1 MNLWVSL
8 FVCNN
13 FCQCKLT
20 GVSEESLL
28 SDLLED
34 GFQGCIFG
42 VVGQVKLQLGVVFRV
57 TFLELLDKKR
67 APTWGMCKRYAHGR
81 IFFLGFKVFCLFFL
95 PLKPFLFCISWLYES
110 RTKSFAHMDC
120 EILQLDDVFSMM
132 FLLVLCVVFTVL
144 GKQSC
149 CHQCILMNFLAN

>member
-13 FCQCKLT
+13 SCQCKLT
-20 GVSEESLL
+20 GVSEELLL
-28 SDLLED
+28 SDLLEV

-67 APTWGMCKRYAHGR
+67 APTWGMCKRYAYAHGR
-81 IFFLGFKVFCLFFL
+81 NILGFKVFVLFFL
-95 PLKPFLFCISWLYES
+95 PLKPVLFCILWLYES
-110 RTKSFAHMDC
+110 RTKSYAHANC
-120 EILQLDDVFSMM
+120 EILYLDDDFSMM
-132 FLLVLCVVFTVL
+132 FCSSFVQFVQLWASKVAAT
-144 GKQSC
+144 S
-149 CHQCILMNFLAN
+149 AS